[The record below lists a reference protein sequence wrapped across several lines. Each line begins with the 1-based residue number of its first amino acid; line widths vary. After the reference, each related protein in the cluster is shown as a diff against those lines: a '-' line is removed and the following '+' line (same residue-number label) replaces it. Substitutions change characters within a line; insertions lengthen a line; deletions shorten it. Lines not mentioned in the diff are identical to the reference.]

1 MAFSSKSTN
10 PNPLLRMVRQRP
22 FALFGL
28 PFLGLVVFSSFALST
43 FTQTRY
49 DLNDSK
55 TKSMSKEEELG
66 MSKDRKKVDIREEYY
81 VSVTWAETE
90 AVGRGRGRFSE
101 RERGRELPEDGRVC
115 EGAGLGL

>member
-1 MAFSSKSTN
+1 MAFSSKSAN
-10 PNPLLRMVRQRP
+10 PNPLLRIVRQRP

-55 TKSMSKEEELG
+55 TKSVSKEEELG

-81 VSVTWAETE
+81 VSVPNDSLRVSARCLEVE
-90 AVGRGRGRFSE
+90 AGEWPTFSMDIPRFT
-101 RERGRELPEDGRVC
+101 V
-115 EGAGLGL
+115 

>member
-1 MAFSSKSTN
+1 MAFGAKSAN

-55 TKSMSKEEELG
+55 TKALSKEEELG
-66 MSKDRKKVDIREEYY
+66 MSKDRKRIDIREEYY
-81 VSVTWAETE
+81 VSGGAEADGRPAE
-90 AVGRGRGRFSE
+90 RRSRPGRGALSSGRDAASARRGS
-101 RERGRELPEDGRVC
+101 C
-115 EGAGLGL
+115 A